1 MLSAAFIYYY
11 YYFFCLVTFFSAYL
25 FSFVS
30 QFLCL
35 YFAFSSTSC
44 HVSLLFLSKP
54 SRMRAKF
61 IAPYSSLAKKKR
73 SSPIIL
79 LCYCASLFR
88 SLILFKRN
96 FVQFVKHLWL
106 IAPLLNTNSII
117 ELNVS
122 EHFLV
127 LFMLDKLI
135 IIPMFARILSIVV
148 EKLIW
153 DGNILSPFPF

>member
-61 IAPYSSLAKKKR
+61 IAPYSSLAKKNAVLP
-73 SSPIIL
+73 SF
-79 LCYCASLFR
+79 CYVIASLFR